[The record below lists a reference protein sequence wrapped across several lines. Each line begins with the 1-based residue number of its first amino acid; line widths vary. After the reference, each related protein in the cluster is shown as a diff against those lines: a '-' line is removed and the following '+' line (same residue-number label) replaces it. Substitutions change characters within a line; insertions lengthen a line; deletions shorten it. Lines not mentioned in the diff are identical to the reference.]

1 MKKDIFVT
9 VINCMD
15 GRIQEAVIKYMSEK
29 YDVNYVDNITEPGP
43 NKILAMNEDKELLNS
58 IKRKLDISINTHG
71 SKVISIVGHHD
82 CAGNLVD
89 HETQIED
96 IKKSINL
103 LQSWDLDVD
112 EIIGLWV
119 DENWKVHQI

>member
-29 YDVNYVDNITEPGP
+29 YDVNYIDNITEPGP
-43 NKILAMNEDKELLNS
+43 NKVLATNEDAELLNS
-58 IKRKLDISINTHG
+58 IKRKLDISINIHG
-71 SKVISIVGHHD
+71 SRVISVVGHYD
-82 CAGNLVD
+82 CAGNRVD
-89 HETQIED
+89 YETQIKD
-96 IKKSINL
+96 IKKSIDL
-103 LQSWDLDVD
+103 LQSWDLEVD

-119 DENWKVHQI
+119 DENWKVHEV